1 MARGKASISSNPQ
14 FQIRW
19 RDVTNVSTEITT
31 GMTEE
36 EAARASRSERP
47 LFVLIHDSGTTDVEA
62 DKAFQDER
70 VAVGARFFDCVR
82 ISKDDAAEDRLL
94 ASYVPKAP
102 ILVFVRPN
110 YEVAASHPAR
120 FNASKMFDAMCAT
133 MKKDY
138 KNCVATVLKA
148 QKEIQLERAKLE
160 REKEKLA
167 KLEEEAKASP
177 KTEKMRVELSA
188 TESALVTR
196 EENLYK
202 LEPKGEPKDEAKT
215 S

>member
-1 MARGKASISSNPQ
+1 VARGKSSISSNPQ

-19 RDVTNVSTEITT
+19 RDVTNVSQEITT
-31 GMTEE
+31 GMTEA
-36 EAARASRSERP
+36 EAAKASRSERP
-47 LFVLIHDSGTTDVEA
+47 LFVFIHNADATTGTED

-82 ISKDDAAEDRLL
+82 VSKADAAEDRLL
-94 ASYVPKAP
+94 APYAAKAP

-120 FNASKMFDAMCAT
+120 FNGSKVFDAMCAT

-138 KNCVATVLKA
+138 KNCVATALKQ
-148 QKEIQLERAKLE
+148 QKEIQQERAALD

-167 KLEEEAKASP
+167 KLEEESKGSA
-177 KTEKMRVELSA
+177 KTEKMRTQISA
-188 TESALVTR
+188 TELALGNR
-196 EENLYK
+196 EDALYK
-202 LEPKGEPKDEAKT
+202 LASKDEGKT